1 MEAVD
6 VRPVIPANLCG
17 HGVAKS
23 TCIANRRSLDCGAYG
38 LGFWLFWVFIQSNNR
53 LELNNTDIG
62 RAHYMSEKIMEIL
75 VLLMQ
80 HMQDEQGH
88 FDDISDISE
97 ILTGQGYTH
106 QEVTTALSWL
116 FERLHER
123 AEPLIDTAQPLRSKP
138 NRILHSIEK
147 LVISPEAYGYLIQLR
162 GLGLIDD
169 IQMEMLIERAMLTG
183 ARHISQKDM
192 KSIAASILLNSEGA
206 TWLPL
211 QDASDDMND
220 AMPFN

>member
-1 MEAVD
+1 
-6 VRPVIPANLCG
+6 
-17 HGVAKS
+17 
-23 TCIANRRSLDCGAYG
+23 
-38 LGFWLFWVFIQSNNR
+38 
-53 LELNNTDIG
+53 
-62 RAHYMSEKIMEIL
+62 MSEKIMEIL

-88 FDDISDISE
+88 FDDISDVSE

-183 ARHISQKDM
+183 ARHISQNDM

-220 AMPFN
+220 PMPFN